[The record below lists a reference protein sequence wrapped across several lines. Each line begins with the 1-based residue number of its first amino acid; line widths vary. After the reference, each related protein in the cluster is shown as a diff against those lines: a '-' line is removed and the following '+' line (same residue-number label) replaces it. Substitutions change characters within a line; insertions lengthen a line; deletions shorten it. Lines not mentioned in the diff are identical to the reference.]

1 MKRTRSEAQMH
12 SDQRSHVRHNFRRH
26 APGSLLSPWE
36 QAHQYPKIQLS
47 VQVEPQHPDRFLR
60 CRTIQ
65 TIAGLQRKACSAILT
80 ADSTQL
86 FFSTTSSHQE
96 QGTEEQT
103 GQVVEVSAGNGQ
115 HSCAQPPSGLVS
127 SQIHQRDQQQ
137 KFENLAKES
146 WNQGGLHRKGRTQQR
161 YMIMRPTLF
170 HSNKLMGPNT
180 PSLANVSLRIC
191 NVYRCL
197 KGNTRPRAPGNL
209 DSHDGPDIGVQSF
222 RTD

>member
-1 MKRTRSEAQMH
+1 MH

-65 TIAGLQRKACSAILT
+65 TFAGLQRKACSAILT

-86 FFSTTSSHQE
+86 FFSTASSHQE

-115 HSCAQPPSGLVS
+115 HSCAQPPSGPV
-127 SQIHQRDQQQ
+127 HH
-137 KFENLAKES
+137 KFINV
-146 WNQGGLHRKGRTQQR
+146 
-161 YMIMRPTLF
+161 I
-170 HSNKLMGPNT
+170 SNKNPKISQKNHG
-180 PSLANVSLRIC
+180 
-191 NVYRCL
+191 
-197 KGNTRPRAPGNL
+197 TREDCTGRDEHNK
-209 DSHDGPDIGVQSF
+209 D
-222 RTD
+222 T